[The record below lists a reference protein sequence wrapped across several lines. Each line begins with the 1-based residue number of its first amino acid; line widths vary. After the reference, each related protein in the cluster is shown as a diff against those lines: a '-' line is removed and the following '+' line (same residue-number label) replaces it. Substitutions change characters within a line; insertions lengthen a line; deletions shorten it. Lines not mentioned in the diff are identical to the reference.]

1 MDKISKRLEGGLFF
15 GVKCNRL
22 LEYWK
27 GTIMDKRFF
36 EKRCHYSI
44 RKFAIG
50 AASVMIGASIFGLQ
64 VAQAAETETA
74 SPSEE
79 TIHQVQPLDKLPDEV
94 AAADRKSVV

>member
-15 GVKCNRL
+15 GAKCNRL

-36 EKRCHYSI
+36 ERRCHYSI

-74 SPSEE
+74 TPIITEAA
-79 TIHQVQPLDKLPDEV
+79 PMAKL
-94 AAADRKSVV
+94 RIL